1 MGWNMDEE
9 GWVGTWMR
17 RGRVGTWMRRGR
29 VGTWMRRDGLEHG

>member
-9 GWVGTWMR
+9 GTGWNMDEEGTGWNMDEE
-17 RGRVGTWMRRGR
+17 GR

>member
-9 GWVGTWMR
+9 GTGWNMDEE
-17 RGRVGTWMRRGR
+17 GR

>member
-17 RGRVGTWMRRGR
+17 RGRVGTWMRR
-29 VGTWMRRDGLEHG
+29 DGLEHG